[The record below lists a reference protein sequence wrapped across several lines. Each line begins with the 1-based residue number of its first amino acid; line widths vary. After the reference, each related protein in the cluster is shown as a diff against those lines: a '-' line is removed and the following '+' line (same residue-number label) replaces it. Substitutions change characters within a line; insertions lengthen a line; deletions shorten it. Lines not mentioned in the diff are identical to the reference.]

1 MQSQTNL
8 TLSDIRRI
16 DTQGMYDLVAGFPD
30 HFKQGRA
37 IAEAVSLSIDAR
49 TMRQLVVIGM
59 GGSAIS
65 GDLLRCYAVD
75 QSRIPIQV
83 VRHYALPASVDDRT
97 LVVASSFSGNTE
109 ESLSGFEEAIA
120 RKATIVCIASGGQLL
135 DLARKHGLPYAQI
148 PGGMSPR
155 AAIGYSL
162 AVLMVF
168 ARKMGLIQVADGAW
182 DEADALLRAQTARYS
197 DPAST
202 HLARTIADGVV
213 GRIPLVYS
221 SNGLL
226 EAVNLRWRGQFQ
238 ENSKMMAAG
247 NLYPELN
254 HNEIMGWEQTGA
266 PSLQKHMGVIVLRD
280 REDHPR
286 IQHRMNVTRSLI
298 DTRAGSWAEV
308 QSEGDHR
315 LTRMVSLINL
325 GDWASLYAAY
335 LRGVDPTPIG
345 LIDQLKDALAKV

>member
-1 MQSQTNL
+1 
-8 TLSDIRRI
+8 
-16 DTQGMYDLVAGFPD
+16 
-30 HFKQGRA
+30 
-37 IAEAVSLSIDAR
+37 
-49 TMRQLVVIGM
+49 
-59 GGSAIS
+59 
-65 GDLLRCYAVD
+65 
-75 QSRIPIQV
+75 
-83 VRHYALPASVDDRT
+83 
-97 LVVASSFSGNTE
+97 
-109 ESLSGFEEAIA
+109 
-120 RKATIVCIASGGQLL
+120 
-135 DLARKHGLPYAQI
+135 
-148 PGGMSPR
+148 
-155 AAIGYSL
+155 
-162 AVLMVF
+162 
-168 ARKMGLIQVADGAW
+168 
-182 DEADALLRAQTARYS
+182 
-197 DPAST
+197 
-202 HLARTIADGVV
+202 
-213 GRIPLVYS
+213 
-221 SNGLL
+221 
-226 EAVNLRWRGQFQ
+226 
-238 ENSKMMAAG
+238 MMAAG